1 MATPAVPKFRL
12 FLFQPNTHSKREANL
27 TRILVLMVFC
37 FLFCNL
43 GKFIL
48 NMYDIAVGFER
59 VRTCSK
65 VSSIVSTK
73 QYLL

>member
-1 MATPAVPKFRL
+1 
-12 FLFQPNTHSKREANL
+12 
-27 TRILVLMVFC
+27 MVFC

-59 VRTCSK
+59 VRTCTK
-65 VSSIVSTK
+65 VSIT
-73 QYLL
+73 